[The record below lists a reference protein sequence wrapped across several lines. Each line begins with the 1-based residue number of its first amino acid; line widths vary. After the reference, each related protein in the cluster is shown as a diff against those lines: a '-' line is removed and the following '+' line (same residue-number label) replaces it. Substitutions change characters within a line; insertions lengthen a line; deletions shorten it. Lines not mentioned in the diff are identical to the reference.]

1 MSDPAEL
8 NGPFIGYILGK
19 IFDSSVNYREV
30 TPQNVQNIG
39 SPNYEGLYMFFVKL
53 RTEQHYCPIYVGYT
67 GRNFR
72 QRFGEHTTNG
82 VIYKFGNGQLQATAD
97 FHPVGGGAQAVCD
110 LYVSEFV
117 CDAPA
122 AKLLES
128 VFLKAFNFALNVAEN
143 DKERDTVETAVYKT
157 PEQSYDFFVPAFEK
171 VMQDV
176 TKMEESVRSA
186 LNLPKPK

>member
-1 MSDPAEL
+1 M
-8 NGPFIGYILGK
+8 
-19 IFDSSVNYREV
+19 
-30 TPQNVQNIG
+30 
-39 SPNYEGLYMFFVKL
+39 
-53 RTEQHYCPIYVGYT
+53 
-67 GRNFR
+67 
-72 QRFGEHTTNG
+72 
-82 VIYKFGNGQLQATAD
+82 
-97 FHPVGGGAQAVCD
+97 
-110 LYVSEFV
+110 SEFV

-143 DKERDTVETAVYKT
+143 DKERDTVETAVHKT

>member
-19 IFDSSVNYREV
+19 IFGGSVNYRQV
-30 TPQNVQNIG
+30 TPQNMQNIG
-39 SPNYEGLYMFFVKL
+39 SPNYEGLYVFFVKF
-53 RTEQHYCPIYVGYT
+53 RKEQHYCPIYVGYT
-67 GRNFR
+67 SRNFC
-72 QRFGEHTTNG
+72 QRFREHATNG
-82 VIYKFGNGQLQATAD
+82 VIYKFQNGQIRATVD
-97 FHPVGGGAQAVCD
+97 FHPVGGAQAVCD
-110 LYVSEFV
+110 LYVSEFG

-143 DKERDTVETAVYKT
+143 GQERDTVETSVRKT
-157 PEQSYDFFVPAFEK
+157 PEQSYDFFVPAFEN

-176 TKMEESVRSA
+176 TKKEENIRSA

>member
-1 MSDPAEL
+1 MSDPAEV
-8 NGPFIGYILGK
+8 NGPFIEYILGK
-19 IFDSSVNYREV
+19 IFGGSVNYCEV
-30 TPQNVQNIG
+30 TPQNMKNIG
-39 SPNYEGLYMFFVKL
+39 SPNYGGLYVFFVKE

-67 GRNFR
+67 SRNFR
-72 QRFGEHTTNG
+72 QRFGEHATNG
-82 VIYKFGNGQLQATAD
+82 VIYKFQNGQVRATVD
-97 FHPVGGGAQAVCD
+97 SHPVGGAQAVCD
-110 LYVSEFV
+110 LYVSEFE

-143 DKERDTVETAVYKT
+143 GQERDTVETAVHKK
-157 PEQSYDFFVPAFEK
+157 PEQSYDFFVPAFEN

-176 TKMEESVRSA
+176 TKTEESIRSA